1 MAEFYVESFAGRIS
15 RREMHNN
22 ENQVFKFENAP
33 YLTEFDENY
42 NPNEDPD
49 FQNKDTD
56 DDSDGGSDL
65 DEDAHE
71 DTRVCFR
78 GKELSLGPC
87 DHKCCEVWRLD
98 PQKPTKMN
106 FSTFRNNIRTMGTNQ
121 APLVDQALHF
131 GACQKPVGLRRG
143 GKALKSTYK
152 MGDKKLMGGKS
163 HGLQKKK
170 MVFYHGFLP
179 KNPHK

>member
-22 ENQVFKFENAP
+22 ENQVFEFENAP
-33 YLTEFDENY
+33 YLTAFDENY
-42 NPNEDPD
+42 NPDEDPD
-49 FQNKDTD
+49 FQNMDMDTD

-65 DEDAHE
+65 DEGVHE

-78 GKELSLGPC
+78 GKELSFGSC
-87 DHKCCEVWRLD
+87 DHKCCEVWRLH

-106 FSTFRNNIRTMGTNQ
+106 FSTFRKNIRTMGT
-121 APLVDQALHF
+121 DQALHF
-131 GACQKPVGLRRG
+131 GAWHKPAGLRRG
-143 GKALKSTYK
+143 GKAKSTHK
-152 MGDKKLMGGKS
+152 MATNGDKRLIGGKS
-163 HGLQKKK
+163 HGVQKKK